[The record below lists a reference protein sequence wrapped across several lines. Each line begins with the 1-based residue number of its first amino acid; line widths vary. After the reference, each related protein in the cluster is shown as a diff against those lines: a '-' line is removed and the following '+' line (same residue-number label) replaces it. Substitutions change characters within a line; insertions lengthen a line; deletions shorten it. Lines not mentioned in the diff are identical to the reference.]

1 MKRRGGDYRRGMQRT
16 KTQAEEGAEKVAAVP
31 NSDLSG

>member
-1 MKRRGGDYRRGMQRT
+1 VEIIAEGMQRT